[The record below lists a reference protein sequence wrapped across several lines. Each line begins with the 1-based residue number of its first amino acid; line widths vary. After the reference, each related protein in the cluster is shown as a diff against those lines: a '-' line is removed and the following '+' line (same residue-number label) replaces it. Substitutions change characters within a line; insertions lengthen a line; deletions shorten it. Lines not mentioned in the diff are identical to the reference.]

1 MDKRRKK
8 EWNEDVNLE
17 VTAKC
22 HFNLHLLNGLGS
34 HPPGEKPILEL
45 IFHLSGIADSCEDH
59 FGKS

>member
-1 MDKRRKK
+1 M
-8 EWNEDVNLE
+8 NLE